1 MKAPQAFTPS
11 DGGILKGE
19 EYFELTAGFESWS
32 PPRSIRN
39 PCPPHPWPLSRVGE
53 RGTEVHHVPSHD
65 DDFSAICALVIKHK
79 FLPRQ
84 YCPRKVFNRFLL
96 CIWIFTLRGSFQQAN
111 GFAKFRVGR
120 ISTVG

>member
-1 MKAPQAFTPS
+1 MKLLVVLRDSQ
-11 DGGILKGE
+11 ILSPPCEANKGE
-19 EYFELTAGFESWS
+19 IKRGSSITLTPVANGVERASNFLDRRSS
-32 PPRSIRN
+32 PS
-39 PCPPHPWPLSRVGE
+39 
-53 RGTEVHHVPSHD
+53 
-65 DDFSAICALVIKHK
+65 VIKHK
-79 FLPRQ
+79 LLPRQ